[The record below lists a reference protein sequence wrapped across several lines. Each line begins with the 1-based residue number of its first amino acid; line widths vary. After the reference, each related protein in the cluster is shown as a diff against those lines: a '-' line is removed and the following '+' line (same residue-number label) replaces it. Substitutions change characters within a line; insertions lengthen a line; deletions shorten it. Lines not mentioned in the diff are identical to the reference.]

1 MYLCENENAYRRS
14 NSGNLEIEMSEI
26 TLRNRK
32 PKRKIGKWIAII
44 LGIIIVFVVAAF
56 LYIRY
61 AEKPVTNAETEALDR
76 ISGQVDLKTTDQFYL
91 YNGPK
96 EVYYV
101 LTGKNSKNQNIIVW
115 VPKKKSDKVYVK
127 FTSDGITKQQARDK
141 VTKEK
146 NPKKIL
152 HVNLGMEKETPIWE
166 VAYLDKNDKLNY
178 FDINFETG
186 EWYREIENL

>member
-1 MYLCENENAYRRS
+1 M
-14 NSGNLEIEMSEI
+14 
-26 TLRNRK
+26 RNRK

-127 FTSDGITKQQARDK
+127 FASDGITKQQARDK

>member
-1 MYLCENENAYRRS
+1 MHIAGQF
-14 NSGNLEIEMSEI
+14 SGNLEIEMSEI
-26 TLRNRK
+26 ILRNRK
-32 PKRKIGKWIAII
+32 PNRKIGKWIAII
-44 LGIIIVFVVAAF
+44 LGIIIVLIVAAF
-56 LYIRY
+56 LYFRQ

-76 ISGQVDLKTTDQFYL
+76 ISGQVDLKTTDKFYL

-101 LTGKNSKNQNIIVW
+101 LTGKNSKDKKIIVW

-127 FTSDGITKQQARDK
+127 FASDGITESQARDK
-141 VTKEK
+141 VVKEK
-146 NPKKIL
+146 NSAKIL
-152 HVNLGMEKETPIWE
+152 HVTLGMEKETPIWE